1 MTAAVLTSEG
11 VQPAR
16 LPRLRPGWMPVLA
29 VFAFW
34 AAVAL
39 LAAVADFSD
48 QAQASAAPRFSDKL
62 KLYGAVFL
70 PFGLFST
77 ALALAF
83 ARYPALLR
91 PRRLLLLY
99 LAALCVFVPL
109 YGVYEMAAVLML
121 ENKPLPGLLEL
132 ALMPPAWGRWLD
144 SLMITIALAVQGAYA
159 YWQHGQQQAQVWRA
173 AERANL
179 ALRLSL
185 LQGQLEPAFLLSA
198 LDGIADLV
206 RHAERGQATR
216 ALARLSDLLR
226 HALRASGQDWISVGE
241 EVAFLRVYVELQALR
256 FGDRVRVDWYLGES
270 DWQAPLCPPLLLH
283 ALFDHA
289 IARSLETGAAAGPV
303 RASFARAGARVRV
316 EVSHPQGAGPV
327 DPGLV
332 MAETHER
339 LALLYQGAATLVYS
353 VVGARV
359 CGVLDLPLRQDPDD

>member
-1 MTAAVLTSEG
+1 MTAAVLTSIG
-11 VQPAR
+11 GQPAK
-16 LPRLRPGWMPVLA
+16 LARPGPEWMQLLA

-34 AAVAL
+34 SAVAL
-39 LAAVADFSD
+39 LAAVADFTD
-48 QAQASAAPRFSDKL
+48 QAGASAAPHFPDKL

-99 LAALCVFVPL
+99 LAALCIFVPVYGL
-109 YGVYEMAAVLML
+109 YETAAVLML
-121 ENKPLPGLLEL
+121 EHKPLPGLLEM

-144 SLMITIALAVQGAYA
+144 SLMITIALAVQGAHA
-159 YWQHGQQQAQVWRA
+159 YWKHGQQQALVSRA

-206 RHAERGQATR
+206 RHAERSQATR

-226 HALRASGQDWISVGE
+226 HALRASQQDWISVAE
-241 EVAFLRVYVELQALR
+241 EIAFLRVYVELQALR
-256 FGDRVRVDWYLGES
+256 FGERVQVDWYLGES
-270 DWQAPLCPPLLLH
+270 DWHASLCPPLLLH

-289 IARSLETGAAAGPV
+289 IARSLETHAAAGPV
-303 RASFARAGARVRV
+303 RASFARAGARLRI
-316 EVSHPQGAGPV
+316 ELSHPQGAGPV
-327 DPGLV
+327 DPGPV

-339 LALLYQGAATLVYS
+339 LTLLYQGAATLVYS
-353 VVGARV
+353 AAGARV
-359 CGVLDLPLRQDPDD
+359 CGALELPLREDPDD